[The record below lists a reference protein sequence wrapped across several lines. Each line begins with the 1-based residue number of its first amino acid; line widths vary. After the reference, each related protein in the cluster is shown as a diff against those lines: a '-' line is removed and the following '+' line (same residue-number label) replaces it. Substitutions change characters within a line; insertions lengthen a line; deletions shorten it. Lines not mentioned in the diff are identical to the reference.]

1 MASKVYVTEFQ
12 GAAVDST
19 RHYVPIADA
28 SGSTTE
34 NASSPITSGASHA
47 ESAAFSTGTTYI
59 RVHNDSGG
67 PICVLIGTT
76 PVATTNNARMSSDQT
91 EYFGVKA
98 GDKISVIA
106 TT

>member
-12 GAAVDST
+12 GQSVDID
-19 RHYVPIADA
+19 RRYAPIPDA
-28 SGSTTE
+28 STTTTE
-34 NASSPITSGASHA
+34 NASSPITSSGTHA
-47 ESAAFSTGTTYI
+47 ESAAFGANTTII

-76 PVATTNNARMSSDQT
+76 PVATTSNARMSSDQT
-91 EYFGVKA
+91 EYFCVKA
-98 GDKISVIA
+98 SDKISVIA